1 MAYKIT
7 EYSSRQ
13 AKNLGVTIKPST
25 NKGKKI
31 DVFDKNGKKLVSIGA
46 LGMSD
51 YPTYMK
57 TKGKEYADER
67 RRLYNIRHAK
77 TMNKVGSPSYYA
89 AKILW

>member
-7 EYSSRQ
+7 EYSRDQ
-13 AKNLGVTIKPST
+13 AKKLGVTIKPST

-46 LGMSD
+46 LSMSD

-67 RRLYNIRHAK
+67 RRLYIIRHAK
-77 TMNKVGSPSYYA
+77 TMNRVGSPSYYA
-89 AKILW
+89 SRILW